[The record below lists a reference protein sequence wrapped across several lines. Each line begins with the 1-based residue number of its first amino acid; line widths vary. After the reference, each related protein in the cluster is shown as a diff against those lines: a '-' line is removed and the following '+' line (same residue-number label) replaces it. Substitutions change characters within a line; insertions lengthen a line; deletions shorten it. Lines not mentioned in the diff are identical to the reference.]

1 MSRSRKGP
9 GRPGLRWAPH
19 IPMLG
24 LCVAVV
30 GCGPADEEGPLELT
44 FGHVGAPG
52 SLFAQSAEAF
62 AERVNARLGDQAR
75 VVVYGSSQLGS
86 DDVLLQKL
94 KLGTVDLALPSTIL
108 SSQIEAFGLFEMP
121 YLVQDREH
129 MGRIEG
135 EIVWPT
141 LVPLAEAAGYRIIGV
156 WENGFRHITNN
167 VRPIRTPE
175 DLKGIKLRT
184 PRGIWRVRLFQ
195 RFGAN
200 PTPMPLSEVFIA
212 LQTGVMDGQ
221 ENPLAQIY
229 SSRLHEVQ
237 RYLSL
242 TSHVYT
248 PAFVTVSAT
257 HFARL
262 PEAVQ
267 QILSEEARA
276 VQAFVY
282 ETGEEMDR
290 SLLAQIQESGVE
302 VNQADRASFLQGS
315 QAIYDEFSGAVA
327 SGKSLIE
334 RALPLAYP

>member
-1 MSRSRKGP
+1 MVGWRSHVERL
-9 GRPGLRWAPH
+9 GRRPVGCLA
-19 IPMLG
+19 LS
-24 LCVAVV
+24 LAVALV
-30 GCGPADEEGPLELT
+30 GCGPSDPDGPIELT

-52 SLFAQSAEAF
+52 SLFARSAEEF
-62 AERVNARLGDQAR
+62 AARANARLGERAR
-75 VVVYGSSQLGS
+75 VLVYGSSQLGS

-94 KLGTVDLALPSTIL
+94 KLGTVDLALPSTIM
-108 SSQIEAFGLFEMP
+108 SSQIDAFGLFEMP

-129 MGRIEG
+129 MRRIEG

-141 LVPLAEAAGYRIIGV
+141 LAPLAEEAGYRILGV
-156 WENGFRHITNN
+156 WENGFRHVTNN
-167 VRPIRTPE
+167 VRPIQTPE
-175 DLKGIKLRT
+175 DLAGIKLRT
-184 PRGIWRVRLFQ
+184 PRGIWRVKLFQ

-237 RYLSL
+237 AYLSL

-248 PAFVTVSAT
+248 PAYVTVSVT

-262 PEAVQ
+262 PEDVQ
-267 QILSEEARA
+267 RILSEEARA
-276 VQAFVY
+276 VQAFVH
-282 ETGEEMDR
+282 EAGEEMDR
-290 SLLAQIQESGVE
+290 DLLAQMEEAGMQ
-302 VNQADRASFLQGS
+302 VNRADRASFLEDS
-315 QAIYDEFSGAVA
+315 QAIYDEFSATVQN
-327 SGKSLIE
+327 GKSLID